1 MLRFERPGKNSGKLS
16 LLVVLDT
23 NEYLLAV
30 GLVRNPSS
38 EHLLDILIKR
48 FPHHQIRIPRLIVEE
63 IRRHLSPAV
72 FRDLL
77 SALLLFVSVDEDFE
91 VPFELGA
98 KYEAKGLKPADA
110 FIAAYTEWVGA
121 QVLVTE
127 NRHFLTRRSD
137 LPFRVLTSEQTLK
150 IL

>member
-1 MLRFERPGKNSGKLS
+1 

-30 GLVRNPSS
+30 GLVRNSSS
-38 EHLLDILIKR
+38 EHLLDILIER
-48 FPHHQIRIPRLIVEE
+48 FPAHRIRIPRLIVDE
-63 IRRHLSPAV
+63 IRRHLSPVV

-77 SALLLFVSVDEDFE
+77 NALLLFSSIDEDFE

-110 FIAAYTEWVGA
+110 FIAAYAEWVGA

-127 NRHFLTRRSD
+127 NRHFLTHHSD
-137 LPFRVLTSEQTLK
+137 LPFRVLTSEQTIK